1 MIYYYMAAVSPNVG
15 DEFVQVRHGCVPV
28 DEPEDWA
35 GAEELARLIE
45 ERDGAEVLSVKV
57 GTLEEL
63 LDELFQV
70 RGDGELPLARKLR
83 AQLGERALLDRDRDE
98 GEGPLG
104 PIFMEDPTGYREDGY
119 RNDLDLLQQCFE
131 RPEEED

>member
-1 MIYYYMAAVSPNVG
+1 MIYYYMAAVSPSLG
-15 DEFVQVRHGCVPV
+15 DEFVEVRHGCVPV

-70 RGDGELPLARKLR
+70 REDGELPLARKLR
-83 AQLGERALLDRDRDE
+83 AHLGERALRGQGQCENDE
-98 GEGPLG
+98 EGPLG
-104 PIFMEDPTGYREDGY
+104 PIFMEDPTG
-119 RNDLDLLQQCFE
+119 FE
-131 RPEEED
+131 WAPEEED